1 MLTIRAQIMV
11 DNRRF
16 SVILPINGFAV
27 PFHVNT
33 LKSAIKQEEGDF
45 TVLRFMFTTPG
56 AISGKKEDTVG
67 LFDHSCR
74 RSR

>member
-1 MLTIRAQIMV
+1 MV

-16 SVILPINGFAV
+16 TVILPINGFAV

-56 AISGKKEDTVG
+56 AISGKKEDTVR
-67 LFDHSCR
+67 LS
-74 RSR
+74 SRTAIPR